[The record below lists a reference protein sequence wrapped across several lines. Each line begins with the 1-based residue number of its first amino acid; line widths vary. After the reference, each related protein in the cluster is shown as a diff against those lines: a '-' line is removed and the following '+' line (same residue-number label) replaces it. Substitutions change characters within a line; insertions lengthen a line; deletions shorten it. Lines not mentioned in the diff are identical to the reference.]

1 MASLCNALLM
11 LPLSDDFSGSLFR
24 VYVCSCVPHR
34 LLRFLGSLFA
44 SDMTRELCRWPRSDS
59 VRWKDELLSSTNSL
73 EFLCRALSSIS
84 SPSPFF
90 LTIGLSHDWIVACD
104 RIGRHTSF
112 LNASRSWSLDSWLPR
127 AARRGL
133 SNSTRSLA
141 SLLRLPWVRRNRLR
155 QAHDRWIIE
164 VARTW
169 IFFLIDLHRPR
180 VPITWRLRLLSCM
193 MHRWIAT
200 VSAWKLIVELEFDAK
215 LFLDATF
222 DHILTWLYS
231 FALQWTQSRR
241 LGPWFKLVHF
251 AMIDRSVQVFN
262 CDSDTVFHHG
272 LAIFIIGQFRSYF
285 PTIGRC
291 LGLVGMILP

>member
-1 MASLCNALLM
+1 M
-11 LPLSDDFSGSLFR
+11 
-24 VYVCSCVPHR
+24 
-34 LLRFLGSLFA
+34 
-44 SDMTRELCRWPRSDS
+44 
-59 VRWKDELLSSTNSL
+59 
-73 EFLCRALSSIS
+73 
-84 SPSPFF
+84 
-90 LTIGLSHDWIVACD
+90 
-104 RIGRHTSF
+104 
-112 LNASRSWSLDSWLPR
+112 
-127 AARRGL
+127 
-133 SNSTRSLA
+133 
-141 SLLRLPWVRRNRLR
+141 
-155 QAHDRWIIE
+155 
-164 VARTW
+164 
-169 IFFLIDLHRPR
+169 
-180 VPITWRLRLLSCM
+180 PITWRLRLLSCM

-272 LAIFIIGQFRSYF
+272 LAVFIIGQFRSYF

-291 LGLVGMILP
+291 LGLVGMVLSELGLWWGWGEADSASRLDSANIVHLEETVFLLSRSSRCFSISLTDRSLSSGQLCSLLFHRCIIYCFASSWCGNKWGSFGLW